1 MKASFGKLGSGS
13 SKTSNVTEVKTLK
26 PDLPGDFQTNA
37 PLYPLLGSRC
47 PAKKHFCWRLHSTGV
62 ACLLLAQP
70 PQVQFLA
77 FPKNFRGKIIDVAE
91 VNQRRWLEESG
102 QQLENVDQVVSQCY
116 KYV

>member
-1 MKASFGKLGSGS
+1 M
-13 SKTSNVTEVKTLK
+13 
-26 PDLPGDFQTNA
+26 
-37 PLYPLLGSRC
+37 
-47 PAKKHFCWRLHSTGV
+47 
-62 ACLLLAQP
+62 LLAQP